1 MKRLTCLFGP
11 FKNAQRHPGEGFV
24 GWAKR
29 SGPICCRTL
38 MGALRFAHPTRLFLS
53 AFLLFWSAL
62 AQAYDHGAWD
72 ALLKRHVQPIR
83 AGVATEVDYAG
94 MARER
99 AALKG
104 YLDGL
109 SAVRRDEFNRWPK
122 PERLAFLI
130 NAYNAWTLELILTAW
145 PDVKSIKELGS
156 LFRSPWKKA
165 FIPLLGETRSL
176 DDIEHGMIRAKGVY
190 DEPRIHFA
198 VNCASIG
205 CPALRAEAFSAAR
218 LDAQLADAT
227 RLFLADRSRNRWQG
241 DDLAVSSIFKWYGD
255 DFKQT
260 GGLNAFFASQADA
273 LGLNEAQKQRLRE
286 GRVEIEFLDYDWKLN
301 GLNRANGLNRR

>member
-1 MKRLTCLFGP
+1 MKRLLLIAFTF
-11 FKNAQRHPGEGFV
+11 FWRFV

-29 SGPICCRTL
+29 SGPICRRAV
-38 MGALRFAHPTRLFLS
+38 MGPLCLAHPTRLFLL
-53 AFLLFWSAL
+53 AFMLFWSAL
-62 AQAYDHGAWD
+62 AQAYDHAAWD

-109 SAVRRDEFNRWPK
+109 AAVRRDEFNRWPK
-122 PERLAFLI
+122 PERLVFLI
-130 NAYNAWTLELILTAW
+130 NAYNAWTVELILTAW
-145 PDVKSIKELGS
+145 PEVKSIKELGS
-156 LFRSPWKKA
+156 LFRSPWKRA

-241 DDLAVSSIFKWYGD
+241 DGLAVSSIFKWYGD
-255 DFKQT
+255 DFKQV
-260 GGLNAFFASQADA
+260 GGLNAFLASQADA
-273 LGLNEAQKQRLRE
+273 LGLTEAQKQRLRE

>member
-1 MKRLTCLFGP
+1 MKRLFIL
-11 FKNAQRHPGEGFV
+11 
-24 GWAKR
+24 
-29 SGPICCRTL
+29 
-38 MGALRFAHPTRLFLS
+38 
-53 AFLLFWSAL
+53 AFLLFWSAI
-62 AQAYDHGAWD
+62 AHAYDHGAWD

-83 AGVATEVDYAG
+83 AGVATEVDYVG

-109 SAVRRDEFNRWPK
+109 AEVRRDEFNRWSK

-130 NAYNAWTLELILTAW
+130 NAYNAWTVELILTAW
-145 PDVKSIKELGS
+145 PEINSIKELGS

-165 FIPLLGETRSL
+165 FIPLLGQTRSL
-176 DDIEHGMIRAKGVY
+176 DDIEHCMIRAKGVY

-205 CPALRAEAFSAAR
+205 CPALLTEAFSAAR

-241 DDLAVSSIFKWYGD
+241 NGLAVSSIFKWYGD
-255 DFKQT
+255 DFKLV

-273 LGLNEAQKQRLRE
+273 LGLNAAQRRQLLE
-286 GRVEIEFLDYDWKLN
+286 GRVDIEFLDYDWKLN
-301 GLNRANGLNRR
+301 KVNRAR

>member
-1 MKRLTCLFGP
+1 MKRLFIL
-11 FKNAQRHPGEGFV
+11 
-24 GWAKR
+24 
-29 SGPICCRTL
+29 
-38 MGALRFAHPTRLFLS
+38 
-53 AFLLFWSAL
+53 AFLLFWSAI

-83 AGVATEVDYAG
+83 AGVATEVDYVG

-99 AALKG
+99 AARKG

-109 SAVRRDEFNRWPK
+109 AAVRRDEFNRWSK

-130 NAYNAWTLELILTAW
+130 NAYNAWTVELILTAW
-145 PDVKSIKELGS
+145 PEIESIKELGS

-205 CPALRAEAFSAAR
+205 CPALRTEAFSAAR

-241 DDLAVSSIFKWYGD
+241 NGLAVSSIFKWYGD
-255 DFKQT
+255 DFKQIGGLKVFFANHADT
-260 GGLNAFFASQADA
+260 LGLNAAQRSQ
-273 LGLNEAQKQRLRE
+273 LLE
-286 GRVEIEFLDYDWKLN
+286 GRVDIEFLDYDWKLN
-301 GLNRANGLNRR
+301 KVNRAR

>member
-1 MKRLTCLFGP
+1 MGFFMLKRLLLIIFT
-11 FKNAQRHPGEGFV
+11 
-24 GWAKR
+24 
-29 SGPICCRTL
+29 
-38 MGALRFAHPTRLFLS
+38 
-53 AFLLFWSAL
+53 LFWSAL

-109 SAVRRDEFNRWPK
+109 AAVRQDDFNRWPK

-130 NAYNAWTLELILTAW
+130 NAYNAWTVELILTAW
-145 PDVKSIKELGS
+145 PEIKSIKELGS
-156 LFRSPWKKA
+156 LFRSPWKKE
-165 FIPLLGETRSL
+165 FIPLLGATRSL
-176 DDIEHGMIRAKGVY
+176 DGIEHGMIRAKGAY

-205 CPALRAEAFSAAR
+205 CPALRAEAFSAVR

-241 DDLAVSSIFKWYGD
+241 NGLAVSSIFKWYGD
-255 DFKQT
+255 DFKQV
-260 GGLNAFFASQADA
+260 GGLNAFLASQADA
-273 LGLNEAQKQRLRE
+273 LGLSSAQKRQLLE
-286 GRVEIEFLDYDWKLN
+286 GRADIDFLDYDWN
-301 GLNRANGLNRR
+301 LNRLNRTR